1 MGDWVEPLLYAAAE
15 ATALRDWALAAR
27 TLDAFSACVAHGAG
41 LEARRPAPAR
51 APVAAHAA
59 PGPAP
64 ARARAGGA
72 RHAQRARAAEAAG
85 ERAGRPAAARGA
97 HGGGRAGAAGR
108 RRRRAARRAARLLER
123 AGARPCCLGRG
134 TRGRRPP
141 AERARRAQALRWI
154 CADGATE
161 ALRFGCAGAL
171 AALAAAPGDAG
182 WRVACAW
189 LGDLLVH
196 LSRQVHAYHA
206 VREARAAPAPAAGL
220 APESARERF
229 GGAAQARAP
238 VGVAEEVFAS
248 AVAVLPVYAR
258 GVAAELRATGERA
271 PPWQEPPPTMDDLLA
286 PAAAA
291 PPGAADA
298 AAADA
303 VLARAL
309 TVRAV

>member
-1 MGDWVEPLLYAAAE
+1 M
-15 ATALRDWALAAR
+15 
-27 TLDAFSACVAHGAG
+27 S
-41 LEARRPAPAR
+41 
-51 APVAAHAA
+51 
-59 PGPAP
+59 
-64 ARARAGGA
+64 
-72 RHAQRARAAEAAG
+72 
-85 ERAGRPAAARGA
+85 
-97 HGGGRAGAAGR
+97 
-108 RRRRAARRAARLLER
+108 
-123 AGARPCCLGRG
+123 
-134 TRGRRPP
+134 
-141 AERARRAQALRWI
+141 
-154 CADGATE
+154 E